1 MASDCYNVIKTSN
14 VKQWLDIPPPPR
26 VRLNYHNINVVHKA
40 LFEEHNTSDLLF
52 YLIYFSQRTI
62 VILW

>member
-1 MASDCYNVIKTSN
+1 MASDYYNVIKTSN

-40 LFEEHNTSDLLF
+40 LFEVHNTSDLLF
-52 YLIYFSQRTI
+52 YLIYIF
-62 VILW
+62 LKELL